1 MLRRSSTLPTDS
13 TTCSVPQDAISSPS
27 VRRSSQTPVAES
39 PATIKAINRLNQY
52 SFVRNIGEG
61 SFGKVKLARHKV
73 TGQEVA
79 MKTINRRKLISRD
92 MAGRIEREIQYL
104 QLLRHPHIIKLYTV
118 ITTKTDI
125 YMVLE
130 YVPMELFDYIVD
142 VWSCGVILYVFLVG
156 RLPFDDEFI
165 PALFK
170 KIQAGTFHIPSSIPP
185 GAVNLIKQCL
195 QVHPVH
201 RITIPEIRQD
211 EWFVKD
217 LPDYLREPP
226 DEFFDTGVD
235 PSKAIDPKALAPGA
249 PPEEVEQIHASVVSK
264 LGRTMGYKKED
275 VNEAL
280 SKDEPSAIKDAYLI
294 VRENHLMVET
304 PQYKSHNP
312 ALENF
317 MASSPPTDPVLPNL
331 DHISVPRRPQE
342 DVKPLTSSRAE
353 HRSSRTLSE
362 TPSTGR
368 EVEKPRTSNV
378 RVLPTSLPHV
388 HHELLL
394 LREKARNEGRD
405 PNQVLHPVQVE
416 GNKKQAAEEKTVPT
430 PIPEEI
436 RDAHGNPIYR
446 SKEEQEATRS
456 ALKPHSRSVT
466 QLSNLTSSKPDPMTT
481 LKSTDDRKPAPRAK
495 NRRWQF
501 GIRSRNQPWE
511 ATKCLYE
518 ALLRCNATWNT
529 IPATVN
535 DNQNGEEDCG
545 PPAIEIE
552 PGEQHKILQYRYPDM
567 PEDYYIPHDMNYIEA
582 RILKRGVHILGD
594 QETVSTSSSVA
605 SLPSEA
611 KAQLRRHIQ
620 QLGHNVSEDV
630 EKALGIK
637 DEARPKTK
645 SPRSSEHSSRPQS
658 SHIDQNIDTLTSSTQ
673 PPISRPDS
681 LQTLYKHLSSDH
693 FGIYVYMTIQ
703 IYQIESSVFVVDF
716 KCDGYVN
723 VVWSP
728 SDKRAK
734 AKSLSSADN
743 GDAGEWI
750 AISKRY
756 KGVEKEVTSPY
767 PFLDVAKTS
776 IPALTVMA
784 STRSATSQLTPYFLI
799 LVLTSTLGTLLF
811 GFHLAELNA
820 PQDVLTCVRSGVGKQ
835 SLDLPEC
842 IPMTSVQLGLVSS
855 IYTIGGLVGAL
866 PAGLITSKYGRIHPM
881 RINTLISF
889 VGALAEAF
897 APSIPVLAIGR
908 FVSGLAA
915 GSSTVIVPLYISE
928 IAPPNQK
935 GFWGAFTQVSTNSG
949 IVVTQVIGYFLSHGQ
964 YWRVIFGTASI
975 IAAIQF
981 FALFF
986 AVESPIWA
994 AENGQKEAARE
1005 ALIRIRG
1012 EHPDLRREIDAA
1024 RDAEGGGQPDEA
1036 QALLT
1041 SSNRPNQETRAKVQP
1056 IGFFE
1061 VVTRMEYLPAII
1073 AVIATMFAQ
1082 QLCGINSVVMYGVSL
1097 LATVLSAGSGLL
1109 NILISVLNVVS
1120 TTACAPLSDILGRKA
1135 CILCSIAGMGTSSL
1149 LLGIG
1154 LRTETPILSAIAV
1167 LLFVASFGVGLG
1179 PVPYILASE
1188 LVGPEAVGAVQS
1200 WAMAANWISTFLVA
1214 QFFPLLAEK
1223 MPKGAPYFLFA
1234 ALAAFFFLFIAWW
1247 VPETKGKNNPDEI

>member
-1 MLRRSSTLPTDS
+1 MPGTISISALWALPTLVWAAAAFSLSAIIQRPLVHQLDHLGRKLSRRLCASKVRVSALGLAVFPHHQRPTVVRVHLLEPPDRPSLWLDGPATAPNDPASYGRKRQVGTMSSTIHDDELSISLPPSDS
-13 TTCSVPQDAISSPS
+13 HRHRPSLPQVTSPP
-27 VRRSSQTPVAES
+27 VRTFSQTPVAES
-39 PATIKAINRLNQY
+39 PATTRAMNRLNQY

-130 YVPMELFDYIVD
+130 YVPMELFDYIVKHGRLGEAKARKLFQQIICAVEYCHRHKIVHRDLKPENLLLDKDMNVKIADFGLSNIMTDGNFLKTSCGSPNYAAPEVIGGKLYAGPEVD

-185 GAVNLIKQCL
+185 GAVNLIKRCL

-211 EWFVKD
+211 EWFVND
-217 LPDYLREPP
+217 LPAYLRESP

-249 PPEEVEQIHASVVSK
+249 RPEEVEQMHASVVSK

-312 ALENF
+312 ALETF
-317 MASSPPTDPVLPNL
+317 MASSPPSEPIFPNL
-331 DHISVPRRPQE
+331 DSVSVARRPQDE
-342 DVKPLTSSRAE
+342 VRPLTSSRTD

-362 TPSTGR
+362 TPSTGK

-388 HHELLL
+388 HHELML
-394 LREKARNEGRD
+394 LREKARYEGKD

-416 GNKKQAAEEKTVPT
+416 GSGGRKQAADEEKTAPT

-436 RDAHGNPIYR
+436 RDAQGNPIYR

-466 QLSNLTSSKPDPMTT
+466 QLSSLGTSKPDPLTA
-481 LKSTDDRKPAPRAK
+481 LKSSDERKPAPRVK

-518 ALLRCNATWNT
+518 ALLRCNATWNI
-529 IPATVN
+529 IPATAN
-535 DNQNGEEDCG
+535 DNPNGDEDCG
-545 PPAIEIE
+545 PPAIELG
-552 PGEQHKILQYRYPDM
+552 PGEQHKILQYRYADM

-582 RILKRGVHILGD
+582 RILKRGVHIPGD
-594 QETVSTSSSVA
+594 QESVSASSSVA

-611 KAQLRRHIQ
+611 KAQLRKHIQ
-620 QLGHNVSEDV
+620 QLGHNVSDDV

-637 DEARPKTK
+637 DDARPKTK

-658 SHIDQNIDTLTSSTQ
+658 SYVDQHIDALTSPTQ
-673 PPISRPDS
+673 APISRPDS
-681 LQTLYKHLSSDH
+681 LHTLYKHLSSDH
-693 FGIYVYMTIQ
+693 VGIYVYMTIQ

-723 VVWSP
+723 VVWSS
-728 SDKRAK
+728 SDKRVK
-734 AKSLSSADN
+734 AARSPAGGDSGSALPSPDSTSRPANDLPKPFSQLSLRDSAGRGVIDHSGGSN
-743 GDAGEWI
+743 EHGEWI
-750 AISKRY
+750 AVSKRY

-767 PFLDVAKTS
+767 PFLDVAS
-776 IPALTVMA
+776 
-784 STRSATSQLTPYFLI
+784 
-799 LVLTSTLGTLLF
+799 
-811 GFHLAELNA
+811 
-820 PQDVLTCVRSGVGKQ
+820 
-835 SLDLPEC
+835 DL
-842 IPMTSVQLGLVSS
+842 
-855 IYTIGGLVGAL
+855 
-866 PAGLITSKYGRIHPM
+866 
-881 RINTLISF
+881 
-889 VGALAEAF
+889 
-897 APSIPVLAIGR
+897 
-908 FVSGLAA
+908 
-915 GSSTVIVPLYISE
+915 
-928 IAPPNQK
+928 
-935 GFWGAFTQVSTNSG
+935 
-949 IVVTQVIGYFLSHGQ
+949 
-964 YWRVIFGTASI
+964 
-975 IAAIQF
+975 
-981 FALFF
+981 
-986 AVESPIWA
+986 
-994 AENGQKEAARE
+994 
-1005 ALIRIRG
+1005 
-1012 EHPDLRREIDAA
+1012 
-1024 RDAEGGGQPDEA
+1024 
-1036 QALLT
+1036 
-1041 SSNRPNQETRAKVQP
+1041 
-1056 IGFFE
+1056 
-1061 VVTRMEYLPAII
+1061 
-1073 AVIATMFAQ
+1073 
-1082 QLCGINSVVMYGVSL
+1082 
-1097 LATVLSAGSGLL
+1097 
-1109 NILISVLNVVS
+1109 
-1120 TTACAPLSDILGRKA
+1120 
-1135 CILCSIAGMGTSSL
+1135 
-1149 LLGIG
+1149 
-1154 LRTETPILSAIAV
+1154 
-1167 LLFVASFGVGLG
+1167 VAS
-1179 PVPYILASE
+1179 LANS
-1188 LVGPEAVGAVQS
+1188 
-1200 WAMAANWISTFLVA
+1200 N
-1214 QFFPLLAEK
+1214 
-1223 MPKGAPYFLFA
+1223 
-1234 ALAAFFFLFIAWW
+1234 
-1247 VPETKGKNNPDEI
+1247 

>member
-1 MLRRSSTLPTDS
+1 MSSAIHDDELSISLPPSDS
-13 TTCSVPQDAISSPS
+13 HRHRPSLPPVNSPP
-27 VRRSSQTPVAES
+27 VRMSSQTPVAES
-39 PATIKAINRLNQY
+39 PATIRAMNRLNQY

-130 YVPMELFDYIVD
+130 YVPMELFDYIVKHGRLGEAKARKLFQQIICAVEYCHRHKIVHRDLKPENLLLDKDMNVKIADFGLSNIMTDGNFLKTSCGSPNYAAPEVIGGKLYAGPEVD

-217 LPDYLREPP
+217 LPAYLKETP

-249 PPEEVEQIHASVVSK
+249 PAEEVEQIHASVVSK

-280 SKDEPSAIKDAYLI
+280 SKDEPSDIKDAYLI

-312 ALENF
+312 ALETF
-317 MASSPPTDPVLPNL
+317 MASSPPTDPVFPNL
-331 DHISVPRRPQE
+331 ETISISRRPQDE
-342 DVKPLTSSRAE
+342 VKPLTSSRTD

-362 TPSTGR
+362 TPSTGKD
-368 EVEKPRTSNV
+368 VEKPRTSNV

-388 HHELLL
+388 HHELML
-394 LREKARNEGRD
+394 LREKARNEGKD
-405 PNQVLHPVQVE
+405 PNLVLHPVQVE
-416 GNKKQAAEEKTVPT
+416 GNRKQAAEEKTVPT

-436 RDAHGNPIYR
+436 RDAQGNPIYR

-466 QLSNLTSSKPDPMTT
+466 QLSNLSNLKPDPLTT
-481 LKSTDDRKPAPRAK
+481 LKSADEKKPASRVK

-518 ALLRCNATWNT
+518 ALLKCNATWNI

-535 DNQNGEEDCG
+535 DNQNGDDDGG
-545 PPAIEIE
+545 PPAIELE

-582 RILKRGVHILGD
+582 RILKRGVHIPGD
-594 QETVSTSSSVA
+594 QESVSASSSVA

-611 KAQLRRHIQ
+611 KAQLRKHIQ

-630 EKALGIK
+630 EKALGIRDDSK
-637 DEARPKTK
+637 PKTK

-658 SHIDQNIDTLTSSTQ
+658 SHVDQNIDALTSPSIQ

-723 VVWSP
+723 VVWS
-728 SDKRAK
+728 SLDKRAK
-734 AKSLSSADN
+734 ARSSTGGDTGGALPSPDSTSRPTSDLPKPFSQLSLRDSA
-743 GDAGEWI
+743 GR
-750 AISKRY
+750 SVRY
-756 KGVEKEVTSPY
+756 RGVEKEVTSPY
-767 PFLDVAKTS
+767 PFLDVAS
-776 IPALTVMA
+776 
-784 STRSATSQLTPYFLI
+784 
-799 LVLTSTLGTLLF
+799 
-811 GFHLAELNA
+811 
-820 PQDVLTCVRSGVGKQ
+820 
-835 SLDLPEC
+835 DL
-842 IPMTSVQLGLVSS
+842 
-855 IYTIGGLVGAL
+855 
-866 PAGLITSKYGRIHPM
+866 
-881 RINTLISF
+881 
-889 VGALAEAF
+889 
-897 APSIPVLAIGR
+897 
-908 FVSGLAA
+908 
-915 GSSTVIVPLYISE
+915 
-928 IAPPNQK
+928 
-935 GFWGAFTQVSTNSG
+935 
-949 IVVTQVIGYFLSHGQ
+949 
-964 YWRVIFGTASI
+964 
-975 IAAIQF
+975 
-981 FALFF
+981 
-986 AVESPIWA
+986 
-994 AENGQKEAARE
+994 
-1005 ALIRIRG
+1005 
-1012 EHPDLRREIDAA
+1012 
-1024 RDAEGGGQPDEA
+1024 
-1036 QALLT
+1036 
-1041 SSNRPNQETRAKVQP
+1041 
-1056 IGFFE
+1056 
-1061 VVTRMEYLPAII
+1061 
-1073 AVIATMFAQ
+1073 
-1082 QLCGINSVVMYGVSL
+1082 
-1097 LATVLSAGSGLL
+1097 
-1109 NILISVLNVVS
+1109 
-1120 TTACAPLSDILGRKA
+1120 
-1135 CILCSIAGMGTSSL
+1135 
-1149 LLGIG
+1149 
-1154 LRTETPILSAIAV
+1154 
-1167 LLFVASFGVGLG
+1167 VAS
-1179 PVPYILASE
+1179 LANS
-1188 LVGPEAVGAVQS
+1188 
-1200 WAMAANWISTFLVA
+1200 N
-1214 QFFPLLAEK
+1214 
-1223 MPKGAPYFLFA
+1223 
-1234 ALAAFFFLFIAWW
+1234 
-1247 VPETKGKNNPDEI
+1247 